1 MTEGLHLSPRHREE
15 IEALLRKHLPNV
27 EIWAYG
33 SRVNGRSHDGSDL
46 DLVLRG
52 PTLAAID
59 TSRIVDFIETLQD
72 STIPFLVEARDWA
85 CLPESFHREIERE
98 HVVLVEREE
107 SLGTASDGWVSLS
120 LGEVCTKIGSGAT
133 PRGGKEVYLK
143 DGPYALI
150 RSQNVYNHRF
160 NHDGL
165 AFINQHQATE
175 LNNVEVFA
183 DDVLL
188 NITGDS
194 VARACQVA
202 PDVLPAR
209 VNQHVAI
216 IRPNPHKLS
225 PHFLRYFLVC
235 PEIQAMLLSWA
246 GSGGTRNALTKGMIE
261 SFDVQAPMDV
271 DEQRAI
277 AHILGTLDDKIELN
291 RRMNETLEA
300 MARALFKSWFVDFD
314 PVRAKMEGR
323 DTGLP
328 KHLADLFPDRLVDSE
343 LGEIPEG
350 WRVADIESLCVS
362 ITSGGTPARKDPT
375 FWKRGAIPWYKTGEL
390 LDGPLIDSE
399 EYITET
405 AIDNSST
412 KLWPAGTILFALY
425 ASPTVGRL
433 GVLAKPGTA
442 NQAVAGLI
450 VKSAY
455 GVPFLRRMLI
465 EARGFLRAIA
475 VGAAQQNINQR
486 ILKTHRLI
494 APKIAA
500 ARAYSRLMATCDE
513 QQVVIAEESRTLAGL
528 RDALLPKLVSG
539 ELRMDKENA
548 KDIYTARPPRG

>member
-1 MTEGLHLSPRHREE
+1 MTEGLHLSLRHREK
-15 IEALLRKHLPNV
+15 IKALLRKHLPGV
-27 EIWAYG
+27 EVWAYG

-46 DLVLRG
+46 DLVLRD
-52 PTLAAID
+52 PELAEID
-59 TSRIVDFIETLQD
+59 ASRLAEFTKALRE
-72 STIPFLVEARDWA
+72 STVPFLIEARDWA
-85 CLPESFHREIERE
+85 RLPESFRREIERE
-98 HVVLVEREE
+98 HVVMVGAEQDSGPEEIEKKDAVGDWSNMPFSDAVLVNPPVPLERGKTYPFVEMVAVNAESRSAYSSDKRDFRGGGSRFENGDTLMARITPCLENGKVARYRTCSSPGSAAHGSTEFIVIRGRPGVTDPAFSYYLTQWEEVRNYAIGQMTGTSGRQRVPTE
-107 SLGTASDGWVSLS
+107 SLDHLTVSIPS
-120 LGEVCTKIGSGAT
+120 L
-133 PRGGKEVYLK
+133 
-143 DGPYALI
+143 
-150 RSQNVYNHRF
+150 
-160 NHDGL
+160 
-165 AFINQHQATE
+165 
-175 LNNVEVFA
+175 
-183 DDVLL
+183 
-188 NITGDS
+188 
-194 VARACQVA
+194 
-202 PDVLPAR
+202 
-209 VNQHVAI
+209 
-216 IRPNPHKLS
+216 
-225 PHFLRYFLVC
+225 
-235 PEIQAMLLSWA
+235 PEQC
-246 GSGGTRNALTKGMIE
+246 
-261 SFDVQAPMDV
+261 
-271 DEQRAI
+271 AI

-314 PVRAKMEGR
+314 PVRAKMKGH

-328 KHLADLFPDRLVDSE
+328 QEIADLFADRMVESE

-362 ITSGGTPARKDPT
+362 ITSGGTPARKDPI

-405 AIDNSST
+405 AISNSST

-494 APKIAA
+494 VPKIAVA
-500 ARAYSRLMATCDE
+500 GAYSRLMATCDE

-539 ELRMDKENA
+539 ELRMDEENA
-548 KDIYTARPPRG
+548 KDI